1 MDREELAE
9 RILFLTEKRRRRKK
23 MEKVNKDK
31 IEEMLKIA
39 LEQKTSYAVL
49 GIITLLREVIIND
62 FKKNQIVWWKK

>member
-9 RILFLTEKRRRRKK
+9 RILFVTEKRRRRKK

-62 FKKNQIVWWKK
+62 FKKNQII